1 MRAIVQRVNHAS
13 LSVDGR
19 HVSSIG
25 TGFLVLVGFNND
37 DDVSKVDCVVDR
49 IVNMRIFRDDAG
61 KLNLSL
67 KDVGGEVMC
76 VSNFT
81 LYGNPASGRR
91 PDFSHS
97 AHYDVAKP
105 LYDHALKRFEEHL
118 GKIAPGAFGEH
129 MHIDTSLD
137 GPVTMVVEK

>member
-37 DDVSKVDCVVDR
+37 DDVSKVDYVVDR
-49 IVNMRIFRDDAG
+49 IVNMRIFRDDAD

-105 LYDHALKRFEEHL
+105 LYEHALKRFKEYL
-118 GKIAPGAFGEH
+118 GKVAPGAFGEH

>member
-37 DDVSKVDCVVDR
+37 DDVSKVDYVVDR

-76 VSNFT
+76 VSNFSFT
-81 LYGNPASGRR
+81 ATRR
-91 PDFSHS
+91 
-97 AHYDVAKP
+97 AGA
-105 LYDHALKRFEEHL
+105 
-118 GKIAPGAFGEH
+118 APTFR
-129 MHIDTSLD
+129 IRRITTSQSRCMN
-137 GPVTMVVEK
+137 TR

>member
-1 MRAIVQRVNHAS
+1 M
-13 LSVDGR
+13 
-19 HVSSIG
+19 IG
-25 TGFLVLVGFNND
+25 
-37 DDVSKVDCVVDR
+37 
-49 IVNMRIFRDDAG
+49 
-61 KLNLSL
+61 
-67 KDVGGEVMC
+67 

-81 LYGNPASGRR
+81 LSGNPASARR

-118 GKIAPGAFGEH
+118 GKVAPGAFGEH